1 MEDTFLNVLFV
12 VVSLL
17 LSKEHKV
24 LQDQNDDV
32 IVAMRDHERVLL
44 QEAAKLENEGAVAME
59 PPLPNQEASQGP
71 NYKLLGREEDLS
83 DVKQTMANVR
93 TTAPHDEQM
102 STVGDRND
110 FRQKAFATDGHEKLH
125 VSITDID
132 QSESSV
138 DLSHGEEK
146 LEKPNHVQI
155 DTNQADEASFMDVS
169 MYSWYIW
176 KAISLIS
183 FLRFLKWILTF
194 NFKTQPKKHSF
205 LNGRNKPTMSNI
217 LAKVLN
223 QDEKAL
229 TSFCDRVV
237 QVPASNIWW
246 AREFVDG
253 FVSDLL
259 ESVRNV
265 NGKSSYVTIEDFIGV
280 GSLYEEW
287 VLRKSIVCDIHV
299 RIVPSKPYSFEFEL
313 LRGKTC
319 LYSKAKMVKGTNL
332 SNCLCSGSDLDDDT
346 LCLLHPDPK
355 HDDVVKDYTNGGL
368 CEETSSYLSKTQVVR
383 WFRNAVRKA
392 WEESSHKYDFQL
404 LFDKGES
411 PVSLKVGF
419 RSGKVIRFNITPVVQ
434 FQDSQAYL
442 VSYLP
447 SDRHLSDTD
456 WPVCFA
462 RYENALLQHFTKT
475 LPDNSCHIRCLQI
488 LSFLHKHQIGQTGKC
503 GLTCYHLKNTLLH
516 LLLVNNPTSWQPE
529 QIAWRLH
536 EMLTFLQQRLEVKLL
551 PHALVGNPLVP
562 GDFGFPEEFRKQKPL
577 NLFLPLLSNEEL
589 RIQTD
594 NHLVEMV
601 TNIPVLMYEYSR

>member
-17 LSKEHKV
+17 LSKEHNV
-24 LQDQNDDV
+24 IQDQNDDA
-32 IVAMRDHERVLL
+32 IVGMRDHELVLL
-44 QEAAKLENEGAVAME
+44 QEAAKLEDERAVAME
-59 PPLPNQEASQGP
+59 PPLPDQEASQRP
-71 NYKLLGREEDLS
+71 NYKLPGREEDTS

-93 TTAPHDEQM
+93 STAPHDEQM
-102 STVGDRND
+102 STVGDQND
-110 FRQKAFATDGHEKLH
+110 FHQKAFAADGQEKLH
-125 VSITDID
+125 VSNTDID

-146 LEKPNHVQI
+146 LEKRNHVQI
-155 DTNQADEASFMDVS
+155 DTSQADEASFMDAS
-169 MYSWYIW
+169 MYSWYIC

-183 FLRFLKWILTF
+183 LFRFLKWILTL

-205 LNGRNKPTMSNI
+205 LNGRNKSTMSNI
-217 LAKVLN
+217 RAKVSHL
-223 QDEKAL
+223 DYKAL
-229 TSFCDRVV
+229 TSFCDQVV

-246 AREFVDG
+246 TREFVDG

-259 ESVRNV
+259 ETVRDV
-265 NGKSSYVTIEDFIGV
+265 SGKSSDVTIEDFIGV
-280 GSLYEEW
+280 GSLYEQW
-287 VLRKSIVCDIHV
+287 GSRKSIVCDIHV
-299 RIVPSKPYSFEFEL
+299 RFVTPKPYSFEFEL
-313 LRGKTC
+313 LRDKTC
-319 LYSKAKMVKGTNL
+319 LYSKAKVVKGAKS
-332 SNCLCSGSDLDDDT
+332 SNCLCSSSDLDDDT

-355 HDDVVKDYTNGGL
+355 HDDVVEDYTNL
-368 CEETSSYLSKTQVVR
+368 CEENSSYLSKTHVVK

-404 LFDKGES
+404 IFPKGES
-411 PVSLKVGF
+411 PVSLKVVF

-447 SDRHLSDTD
+447 SNRHLSDTD

-462 RYENALLQHFTKT
+462 HYENALLQHFTKT
-475 LPDNSCHIRCLQI
+475 LPENSCHIRCLQI
-488 LSFLHKHQIGQTGKC
+488 LSFLHKHQIGLTGKC

-529 QIAWRLH
+529 QISLRLH
-536 EMLTFLQQRLEVKLL
+536 EMLTFLQQRLEIKLL
-551 PHALVGNPLVP
+551 HHALVGNPLVP

-577 NLFLPLLSNEEL
+577 NLFLPLLSNVEL
-589 RIQTD
+589 CIKTD
-594 NHLVEMV
+594 RHLEDMV
-601 TNIPVLMYEYSR
+601 KNMPVLMYEYSMK